1 MPVNRKI
8 IPDTCFRLIS
18 KIFAANGGRYA
29 WSIARACVS
38 GSLASRK
45 KKDATD
51 LYIYIC
57 AVSIFRLNV
66 KLKGTMF
73 SSKLK

>member
-1 MPVNRKI
+1 MFQINFEDIR
-8 IPDTCFRLIS
+8 
-18 KIFAANGGRYA
+18 ANGGRYA

-66 KLKGTMF
+66 KLKDTMF